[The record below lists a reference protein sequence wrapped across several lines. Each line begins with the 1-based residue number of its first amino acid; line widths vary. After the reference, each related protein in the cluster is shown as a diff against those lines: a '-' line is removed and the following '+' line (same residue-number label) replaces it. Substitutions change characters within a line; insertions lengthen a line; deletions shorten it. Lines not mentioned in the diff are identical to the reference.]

1 MLALKNKLTIK
12 IKFIFFVSV
21 EFALKKTTMNVREVP
36 DQYQG
41 ILKNMIDK
49 SIPVLGDTTAGSA
62 WVMKA
67 MNPSA
72 PITCVGMPDKTS
84 SNIVMYNFEQ
94 TFMIEP
100 PSTASVG
107 DLWNYEINLHAHPI
121 AMADVICATQT
132 HPDLIH
138 NSYTYLN
145 SQLPDAPPIP
155 AGELTN
161 KFWTDKVKKSTHNY
175 LYKTEQWKQM
185 VQHARLC
192 YAGITLSQTAS
203 SQSDQGM
210 LLAGQQA
217 QTPVS
222 TVVADVVNGQFIKQ
236 NLYGSEDFGSFNNLS
251 NLPRT
256 YSGPSRDGCYQVMK
270 LDEDFT
276 HFKSQVTPVCTMSH
290 TIGSTDATTGLVPSP
305 HMFVS
310 IENGTRGIELMD
322 GYMPQIIIRGAASS
336 TSFMCRLRMGFEV
349 KPFAGA
355 SNTPFIMES
364 PRYDVKALESYSQL
378 IMELEQDGY
387 PADYNLFEWLGGA
400 IRKIAPTLG
409 RVALGGLTGLAT
421 GGLRGAAQGAM
432 GEGINAL
439 GEMIGGKRGRREV
452 NFVQE

>member
-1 MLALKNKLTIK
+1 
-12 IKFIFFVSV
+12 
-21 EFALKKTTMNVREVP
+21 MNVREVP
-36 DQYQG
+36 DG
-41 ILKNMIDK
+41 LKGVLKNMIDTR
-49 SIPVLGDTTAGSA
+49 IPVLGDTTAGSA

-121 AMADVICATQT
+121 AMADIICSTQT
-132 HPDLIH
+132 APNMIQ

-145 SQLPDAPPIP
+145 SQLPDDPNPPAVTGKI
-155 AGELTN
+155 
-161 KFWTDKVKKSTHNY
+161 WTDRVAKDTANY
-175 LYKTEQWKQM
+175 LYKTAQWQQM

-192 YAGITLSQTAS
+192 YAGITMEQTAS

-210 LLAGQQA
+210 LLGGQQA
-217 QTPVS
+217 QTPIA
-222 TVVADVVNGQFIKQ
+222 TVVADTVNGQFIKQ
-236 NLYGSEDFGSFNNLS
+236 NHYGPEDFGTFNNLS

-256 YSGPSRDGCYQVMK
+256 YSGQSKDGCYQVMK

-276 HFKSQVTPVCTMSH
+276 IFKSQVTPVSTISH
-290 TIGSTDATTGLVPSP
+290 TIGMTDASTGLVPSP

-310 IENGTRGIELMD
+310 VLNGTRGIELMD
-322 GYMPQIIIRGAASS
+322 GYMPQILIRGAASS

-378 IMELEQDGY
+378 VMEIEQDGY

-409 RVALGGLTGLAT
+409 RVALGGLTGLAQ
-421 GGLRGAAQGAM
+421 GGLRGAAQGAL
-432 GEGINAL
+432 GEGIGAL
-439 GEMIGGKRGRREV
+439 TDMLGGGKRRREV
-452 NFVQE
+452 NFVQD